1 MAQMNK
7 RDKDPKKRLTKEQ
20 TEAKKRLAFILYT
33 ENGLEQKVI
42 SEITGISEVSI
53 SRWKQDG
60 NWEDERE
67 QARIGPEKEMRRMR
81 KLLNQHLD
89 EIEQRD
95 EPFPDSK
102 EADAINK
109 ITVSIKNLM
118 GDKLMMYHKTE
129 VGRQFIDYIQQTYGQ
144 ARAVEILDAWHEW
157 VMATS

>member
-7 RDKDPKKRLTKEQ
+7 SDKDQKKRLTKEQ

-42 SEITGISEVSI
+42 AEITGISEVSI

-81 KLLNQHLD
+81 KLLNQYLD

-118 GDKLMMYHKTE
+118 GDKLLVAHKTE
-129 VGRQFIDYIQQTYGQ
+129 VGKQFVEYIQSNYGQ
-144 ARAVEILDAWHEW
+144 AKAVEIVELWHEW
-157 VMATS
+157 IMATT